1 MVKMNERVRQTGI
14 LAMKRTINYLELHS
28 VSIYSLKIKWL

>member
-28 VSIYSLKIKWL
+28 VVYTP